1 MILLRVQGFN
11 SLSNQSYNR
20 GAYGSCIY
28 ACYCFLKQT
37 ENLLL
42 ILLTAFHVIFAT
54 PIPGGSGA
62 VTVVDSTG
70 KSVQVSQSMVAQ
82 AQLGMVQ
89 PNSDG
94 TVTIQGSDG
103 QPVKIPQAAIAA
115 TPTGGKKNKSVKNHI

>member
-1 MILLRVQGFN
+1 MHALLFIIKCK
-11 SLSNQSYNR
+11 SLK
-20 GAYGSCIY
+20 
-28 ACYCFLKQT
+28 FHV
-37 ENLLL
+37 
-42 ILLTAFHVIFAT
+42 LLTAFDSYHFVET
-54 PIPGGSGA
+54 PVAGGSGA